1 MTEVVPKLFD
11 DFDRLTLLVSQDG
24 DEAQRTLWELSTLR
38 SADEV
43 AVRTVKFSTIAQWLQ
58 MPNVDVLQE
67 TEVLLEGKL
76 NQREREVI
84 ESKVKWARYWLDNY
98 AGSDEKFEVQ
108 SELPKVSLS
117 EAQQKYVGELA
128 QKLAEAASAEEYQT
142 AVYDTAKAM
151 ELSSRDAF
159 AAIYMLFLNRQSG
172 PKAGWLLYSLDRDFV
187 LGRLQQG
194 SQASSH

>member
-1 MTEVVPKLFD
+1 
-11 DFDRLTLLVSQDG
+11 
-24 DEAQRTLWELSTLR
+24 
-38 SADEV
+38 
-43 AVRTVKFSTIAQWLQ
+43 

-76 NQREREVI
+76 NQREQEVI